1 MVRVCGL
8 ARGNT
13 VRARNFG
20 RDFLAG
26 IEATTARSR
35 VHRA

>member
-26 IEATTARSR
+26 I
-35 VHRA
+35 